1 MDADSHVAV
10 KRLIAGSMISSK
22 CIIVKN
28 DMETLAGRLRI
39 IIVAMVLACISL
51 PLALAQDVAE
61 DGWVLRATNPD
72 PLEYYGVTAANG
84 VIGLVSSPEPLGI
97 AETVLAG
104 VYDFYGRGRVN
115 NFLPNIN
122 PLRLSLSI
130 DGTRIKRTNISNF
143 VQSLD
148 MRNGEFVGELDFR
161 GVHVSYRYCAL
172 RHIAHAALMEV
183 SLSAEA
189 DVEIEAR
196 IEHLVPSSLHGASM
210 MTNSFEF
217 HHKADPPYTVIT
229 TTALS
234 PNETVT
240 TAVSSAFLFP
250 EQDRDIPVIHKQ
262 PSSDSHSIS
271 FSKTV
276 RQGETYK
283 FSVVGSLIS
292 SAHTADP
299 LNQAERIVTYARF
312 QHEGELLRRHRLA
325 WENLWK
331 SDIVIEG
338 DHQAQ
343 KEVRS
348 MLYHLY
354 SFTREGIAY
363 SPSPMGLS
371 GLGYNGHVFWDSE
384 MFIMPPLLMLHPE
397 LACSMLE
404 YRFQRLDEAQ
414 RNAAAYGFMGAMYP
428 WESASTGAEDTPVTS
443 LCGTFQHHV
452 TADVAIGFWRYYL
465 ATGDKEWLENRGWPV
480 LKATAEFWASRAEK
494 KDDGFWHIDN
504 VMCADEWAL
513 NKDDNAYTNAAAAL
527 NLRYAVEAGR
537 VLGHETPAA
546 WRDISEGLFFDRM
559 DNGVTLEHK
568 GYDGAEIK
576 QADVN
581 LLAFP
586 LQVITD
592 RRQMILDLDY
602 YSKKVPQKKTPA
614 MTQSMFSVI
623 CSRCGDADQAWK
635 WFVDS
640 YRPNALPPFGV
651 LAEFKVGANPYFAT
665 GAGGTLQAVIFGFAG
680 LDFAPGGGVTQLQNH
695 ALPSH
700 WKKLTIKGIG
710 PEKKTYVI
718 E

>member
-1 MDADSHVAV
+1 MKMRDMMKGILAVA
-10 KRLIAGSMISSK
+10 A
-22 CIIVKN
+22 
-28 DMETLAGRLRI
+28 
-39 IIVAMVLACISL
+39 LACFPAVL
-51 PLALAQDVAE
+51 MNAE
-61 DGWVLRATNPD
+61 DSGDEGWLLRAAEPD
-72 PLEYYGVTAANG
+72 PERYYGVTSANG
-84 VIGLVSSPEPLGI
+84 VIGLVSSPEPFGI

-122 PLRLSLSI
+122 PLRLTMTV
-130 DGTRIKRTNISNF
+130 DGARIRRSNVRNF

-148 MRNGEFVGELDFR
+148 MRNGEFSGEFDFR
-161 GVHVSYRYCAL
+161 GVHVEYRYCAL

-183 SLSAEA
+183 SLSATE
-189 DVEIEAR
+189 DVGVETR
-196 IEHLVPSSLHGASM
+196 LEHLVPQSLHGASM

-217 HHKADPPYTVIT
+217 HHKSDPPYTVIT
-229 TTALS
+229 TAALS
-234 PNETVT
+234 PSEAVRTV
-240 TAVSSAFLFP
+240 ASSAFLFP
-250 EQDRDIPVIHKQ
+250 EEDRGIPVIHKH
-262 PSSDSHSIS
+262 PSSDSHNIS
-271 FSKTV
+271 FSKAI
-276 RQGETYK
+276 RKGETYR

-312 QHEGELLRRHRLA
+312 QKEGELQRRHRLA
-325 WENLWK
+325 WERLWE

-338 DHQAQ
+338 DPQAQ
-343 KEVRS
+343 REVRG

-354 SFTREGIAY
+354 SFAREGTAY

-384 MFIMPPLLMLHPE
+384 MFMMPPLLMLHPE
-397 LACSMLE
+397 LARSMLE
-404 YRFQRLDEAQ
+404 YRFLRLDEAR
-414 RNAAAYGFMGAMYP
+414 RNAAAYGFMGAMFP
-428 WESASTGAEDTPVTS
+428 WESASTGAEDTPATS
-443 LCGTFQHHV
+443 LSGTFQHHV

-465 ATGDKEWLENRGWPV
+465 VTGDREWLETRGWPV

-527 NLRYAVEAGR
+527 NLRYAVRAGS
-537 VLGHETPAA
+537 VLGHRTPAV
-546 WRDISEGLFFDRM
+546 WKEISEGLFFDRT
-559 DNGVTLEHK
+559 DDGVTLEHK

-592 RRQMILDLDY
+592 RGQMMRDLDY
-602 YSKKVPQKKTPA
+602 YSGKVPHKKTPA
-614 MTQSMFSVI
+614 MTQAMFSVI
-623 CSRCGDADQAWK
+623 CSRCGDAEQAWK

-651 LAEFKVGANPYFAT
+651 LAEFKGGTNPYFAT
-665 GAGGTLQAVIFGFAG
+665 GAGGTLQSVIFGFAG
-680 LDFAPGGGVTQLQNH
+680 LEFAPGGGVTQLRDH

-700 WKKLTIKGIG
+700 WKKLTIKGVG

>member
-1 MDADSHVAV
+1 MGNTYDRWAVGGSV
-10 KRLIAGSMISSK
+10 KRFLTAVM
-22 CIIVKN
+22 
-28 DMETLAGRLRI
+28 
-39 IIVAMVLACISL
+39 LACISVL
-51 PLALAQDVAE
+51 SAGAE
-61 DGWVLRATNPD
+61 DTGDDGWLLKAVEPD
-72 PLEYYGVTAANG
+72 PAQYYGVTSANG
-84 VIGLVSSPEPLGI
+84 VIGLVSSPEPFGI

-122 PLRLSLSI
+122 PLRLTMTLG
-130 DGTRIKRTNISNF
+130 GTKIRRTNIRNF

-148 MRNGEFVGELDFR
+148 MRNGEFVGEFDFK

-172 RHIAHAALMEV
+172 RHIAHAVLMEV
-183 SLSAEA
+183 SLSADE
-189 DVEIEAR
+189 DVEVEAR
-196 IEHLVPSSLHGASM
+196 LEHRVPPSLHGASM
-210 MTNSFEF
+210 MTNAFEF
-217 HHKADPPYTVIT
+217 HHKSAPPYTVIT
-229 TTALS
+229 TAALS
-234 PNETVT
+234 PSEAVRTV
-240 TAVSSAFLFP
+240 VSSAFLFP
-250 EQDRDIPVIHKQ
+250 EADMGLSTVHKQ
-262 PSSDSHSIS
+262 PSSDSHNIS
-271 FSKTV
+271 FSKAI
-276 RQGETYK
+276 RKGEAWN

-312 QHEGELLRRHRLA
+312 SKDGELLRRHRLA
-325 WENLWK
+325 WEKLWE

-338 DHQAQ
+338 DPLAQ

-354 SFTREGIAY
+354 SFTREGTAY

-384 MFIMPPLLMLHPE
+384 MFMMPPLLMLHPE
-397 LACSMLE
+397 LARPMLE
-404 YRFQRLDEAQ
+404 YRFLRLDEAR
-414 RNAAAYGFMGAMYP
+414 RNAAAYGFQGAMYP
-428 WESASTGAEDTPVTS
+428 WESASTGAEDTPATS

-465 ATGDKEWLENRGWPV
+465 VTGDKEWLETRGWPV

-494 KDDGFWHIDN
+494 KDDGLWHIDN

-527 NLRYAVEAGR
+527 NLRYATAAGR
-537 VLGHETPAA
+537 VLGHGTPAV
-546 WRDISEGLFFDRM
+546 WKEISEGLFFDRM

-592 RRQMILDLDY
+592 RRQMMLDLDY
-602 YSKKVPQKKTPA
+602 YSGKVPQKNTPA

-623 CSRCGDADQAWK
+623 CSRCGDAPQAWK

-651 LAEFKVGANPYFAT
+651 LAEFKGGTNPYFAT
-665 GAGGTLQAVIFGFAG
+665 GAGGSLQAVIFGFAG
-680 LDFAPGGGVTQLQNH
+680 LDFAPGGGVTQLRNH
-695 ALPSH
+695 ALPPH
-700 WKKLTIKGIG
+700 WKRLTIKGLG

>member
-1 MDADSHVAV
+1 MVA
-10 KRLIAGSMISSK
+10 A
-22 CIIVKN
+22 
-28 DMETLAGRLRI
+28 
-39 IIVAMVLACISL
+39 AMLACSTVL
-51 PLALAQDVAE
+51 SAGTPDAVNAGTRDAVDDSWMLVAPE
-61 DGWVLRATNPD
+61 PD
-72 PLEYYGVTAANG
+72 ASEYYGVTSANG
-84 VIGLVSSPEPLGI
+84 VIGLVSSPEPFGI

-122 PLRLSLSI
+122 PLRLVMSI
-130 DGTRIKRTNISNF
+130 GGTRVRRSNIRNF
-143 VQSLD
+143 VQCLD
-148 MRNGEFVGELDFR
+148 MRNGEFVGDFDFR

-183 SLSAEA
+183 SLSASE
-189 DVEIEAR
+189 DVGFEAR
-196 IEHLVPSSLHGASM
+196 AEHLVPQSLHGASM

-217 HHKADPPYTVIT
+217 HHKTDPPYTVLT
-229 TTALS
+229 TTAFS
-234 PNETVT
+234 PNGTVR
-240 TAVSSAFLFP
+240 TAASSAFLFP
-250 EQDRDIPVIHKQ
+250 EADRNIPTVHKQ
-262 PSSDSHSIS
+262 PSSDSHNLS
-271 FSKTV
+271 FVKTL
-276 RQGETYK
+276 RKGETYK

-292 SAHTADP
+292 SVHTADP
-299 LNQAERIVTYARF
+299 LNQAERIVTYVRF
-312 QHEGELLRRHRLA
+312 QKEGELLRRHRLA
-325 WENLWK
+325 WNRLWE
-331 SDIVIEG
+331 SDIIIEG
-338 DHQAQ
+338 APQAQ

-354 SFTREGIAY
+354 SFTREGTAF

-384 MFIMPPLLMLHPE
+384 MFMMPPLLMLHPE
-397 LACSMLE
+397 LARSMLE
-404 YRFQRLDEAQ
+404 YRFLRLDEAR
-414 RNAAAYGFMGAMYP
+414 RNAAAYGFRGAMFP
-428 WESASTGAEDTPVTS
+428 WESSSTGAEDTPATS
-443 LCGTFQHHV
+443 LSGTFQHHV

-465 ATGDKEWLENRGWPV
+465 VTGDREWLETRGWPV
-480 LKATAEFWASRAEK
+480 LQATAEFWASRAEK

-513 NKDDNAYTNAAAAL
+513 NKDDNAYTNAAAML

-537 VLGHETPAA
+537 LLGHRTPPI
-546 WRDISEGLFFDRM
+546 WKEISESLFFDRM
-559 DNGVTLEHK
+559 PDGVTLEHA

-586 LQVITD
+586 LRVITD
-592 RRQMILDLDY
+592 RKRMLADLDY
-602 YSKKVPQKKTPA
+602 YSRKVPQKKTPA

-623 CSRCGDADQAWK
+623 CSRCGDAAQAWK

-651 LAEFKVGANPYFAT
+651 LAEFKGGTNPYFAT

-680 LDFAPGGGVTQLQNH
+680 LEFAPGGGVMQVGNH
-695 ALPSH
+695 ALPPH
-700 WKKLTIKGIG
+700 WKRLTIKGVG